1 MGRAA
6 SACVLLAV
14 AALVVAAFRASSC
27 HFEPGGALAS
37 AREDPSL
44 LVVALVVAGRG

>member
-1 MGRAA
+1 M
-6 SACVLLAV
+6 LLAV
-14 AALVVAAFRASSC
+14 AALVVAARASSC
-27 HFEPGGALAS
+27 PEPGGALAS